1 MFRATLSFV
10 RLLGGWTREDRAAAG
25 DLRRELAQDQYENG
39 SWEDSAVPTAFRIIR
54 LLELG
59 ATRRSG
65 AVQRAAN
72 WLLRAAEPLDFPG
85 SNWDAT
91 MPLAMTRE
99 QAADGAWTGAYASS
113 KLDVLA
119 RTGQP
124 LAAFLVLRTVPW
136 LIREQGADGL
146 WQEGSD
152 SCNVA
157 PGKAESSLLILR
169 ALKRHGLLDALLPS
183 SRKGRRKG

>member
-1 MFRATLSFV
+1 
-10 RLLGGWTREDRAAAG
+10 
-25 DLRRELAQDQYENG
+25 
-39 SWEDSAVPTAFRIIR
+39 
-54 LLELG
+54 
-59 ATRRSG
+59 
-65 AVQRAAN
+65 
-72 WLLRAAEPLDFPG
+72 
-85 SNWDAT
+85 
-91 MPLAMTRE
+91 MTRE
-99 QAADGAWTGAYASS
+99 QATDGTWTSAYASS

-119 RTGQP
+119 RTDQP